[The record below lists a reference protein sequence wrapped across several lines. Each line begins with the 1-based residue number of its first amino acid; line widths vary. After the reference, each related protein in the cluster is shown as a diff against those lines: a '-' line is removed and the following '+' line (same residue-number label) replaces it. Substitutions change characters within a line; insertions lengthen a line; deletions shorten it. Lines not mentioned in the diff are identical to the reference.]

1 VVNTIISHIKTS
13 KHTELLHTGSEDDIL
28 EINEIKVVPA
38 TIVPGK
44 EFTIEATGKLREVIQ
59 DGAFVDVVIKLGL
72 INILRKQYDLC
83 DTIAKKEGNEI
94 RCPIPADDIKV
105 IRLYSLTKE
114 ILLVFI

>member
-1 VVNTIISHIKTS
+1 LQIT
-13 KHTELLHTGSEDDIL
+13 
-28 EINEIKVVPA
+28 EIKVVPDRIA
-38 TIVPGK
+38 PGK
-44 EFTIEATGKLREVIQ
+44 EFTIEATGKLQEQIQ